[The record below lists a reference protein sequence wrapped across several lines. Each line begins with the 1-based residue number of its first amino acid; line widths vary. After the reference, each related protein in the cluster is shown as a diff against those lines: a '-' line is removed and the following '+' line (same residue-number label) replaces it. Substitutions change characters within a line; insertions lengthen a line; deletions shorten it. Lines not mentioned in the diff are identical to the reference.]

1 MENLKLA
8 PEDYLNM
15 AQSVVAGV
23 LEQCGARRGIEVEWV
38 EATGEFLI
46 ETMQP
51 KLFYQIMAWEH
62 KGAKA
67 YTLSSHKR
75 SSFDSKTRGWPNKP
89 VEIVGHTDFLGI
101 LVTLKKT
108 LEGKR

>member
-1 MENLKLA
+1 MLTSLTMFT
-8 PEDYLNM
+8 DTHTIIRSR
-15 AQSVVAGV
+15 Q
-23 LEQCGARRGIEVEWV
+23 IEVELD
-38 EATGEFLI
+38 EATGGFLI
-46 ETMQP
+46 ETMQAGS
-51 KLFYQIMAWEH
+51 FYQIMAWEH

-75 SSFDSKTRGWPNKP
+75 SSFDPKQRGWPNKP

-101 LVTLKKT
+101 LVTLQKT